1 MFSKISN
8 KTFVT
13 LVMTA
18 LAATIFTVWI
28 VINEEPPAFVGYMFG
43 LINGSL
49 WTLIGM
55 WIIGRILDI

>member
-1 MFSKISN
+1 
-8 KTFVT
+8 
-13 LVMTA
+13 MTA